1 MDRAFDEDISMTVE
15 PKKKNA
21 TTKRRAPKKAPAK
34 KKTEIKKAEPED
46 EKILPVQKR
55 NNNILSENDIP
66 ENYRERFRRYLNHY
80 INREELNYED
90 ALKKTIQQL
99 KHQGYTD

>member
-1 MDRAFDEDISMTVE
+1 MTTE

-21 TTKRRAPKKAPAK
+21 TTKKRAPKKAPAK
-34 KKTEIKKAEPED
+34 KKVEIKPELED
-46 EKILPVQKR
+46 EKILPAQKR
-55 NNNILSENDIP
+55 NNNILSEDDIP
-66 ENYRERFRRYLNHY
+66 ENFRERYRRYLDHY
-80 INREELNYED
+80 LNREELNYEE

>member
-21 TTKRRAPKKAPAK
+21 TTKKRAPRKAPAK
-34 KKTEIKKAEPED
+34 KKTEIKSEPED
-46 EKILPVQKR
+46 EKILPAQKR
-55 NNNILSENDIP
+55 NNNFLSENDIP
-66 ENYRERFRRYLNHY
+66 ENFRERYRRYLNHY
-80 INREELNYED
+80 LNREELNYEE